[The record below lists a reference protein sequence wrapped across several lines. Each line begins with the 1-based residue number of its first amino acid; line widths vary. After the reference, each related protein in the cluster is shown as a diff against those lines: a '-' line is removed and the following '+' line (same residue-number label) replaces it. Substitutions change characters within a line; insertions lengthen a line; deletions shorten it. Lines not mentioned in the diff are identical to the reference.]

1 MNVTIVKVLDTKVDK
16 NGTQCRVGITEESFD
31 SKTDTH
37 YKEKVVYTSLES
49 AFARWDEINNGK
61 PLRVEV

>member
-1 MNVTIVKVLDTKVDK
+1 MIHTIVKVLDTKVDK
-16 NGTQCRVGITEESFD
+16 NGTPCRVGVTEESFD

-37 YKEKVVYTSLES
+37 HKEKVVYTSLEE
-49 AFARWDEINNGK
+49 AFKRWDTINDGK